1 LSDGEPYFHYTGDGG
16 SMFSY
21 NGPEAAKHT
30 QTQVK
35 KIRNNGYNVIS
46 YFIYDYM
53 NPDSKNLFNTMYGS
67 DANYIN
73 TESFVQIT
81 NTLNK
86 KMMESVDI

>member
-1 LSDGEPYFHYTGDGG
+1 MKG
-16 SMFSY
+16 
-21 NGPEAAKHT
+21 N
-30 QTQVK
+30 
-35 KIRNNGYNVIS
+35 
-46 YFIYDYM
+46 
-53 NPDSKNLFNTMYGS
+53 